1 MKTLLAK
8 HRSIRK
14 FRSEPIAPEVLQN
27 MLEAASRASTCGNMQ
42 LYSLIVT
49 QSRELREALAPCHF
63 NQPMVTQAPCVI
75 TVCADVHRFSMW
87 CEQRDAEPC
96 YDNFAWFL
104 NGVTD
109 ALLAAQN
116 LCVEAE
122 AHGLGICYLGTTI
135 YTAEEI
141 ARIENFAE
149 EIANE
154 KMTGQLYTT
163 GVPYS
168 PEKIRS
174 SVMAMSADPIAY
186 SVAALDRQRGKV
198 TDTQLKSQAFFTQ
211 HYLEPAKQLVRQV
224 LGGQKAD
231 DALVCRVAG
240 ITPEKLAEAHTIL
253 TPPRRGM
260 MMGRA
265 ATPTEYTADQKREAQ
280 AIAEVERT
288 VTNIQNYKRALEES
302 PEMEM
307 RSILNALAGG
317 YVAPTSGGDAV
328 ANPQAVPTGRNLY
341 AVNAETTPSEQAW
354 AKGKELAENTLAQY
368 KKTHGDYPRKVSY
381 TFWSSEF
388 IESEGATIAQV
399 LYMLGVEPVRDAYG
413 RVSDLRLIPSEQLGR
428 PRVDVIVQTSGQFRD
443 LAASRL
449 ALISRAVE
457 MAAAATDDRYGNR
470 VAEST
475 VETERLLVEQGVS
488 PKDARE
494 MSTQR
499 VFGGVNGMYGTGI
512 QDMITSGDKW
522 TDEQEI
528 ADAYINNMGAVY
540 GSDEEW
546 GEMKAAGRAPQ
557 HGRRRTAPSEQHLGR
572 VEPRSRL

>member
-14 FRSEPIAPEVLQN
+14 FRSEPIAPEVLQD

-186 SVAALDRQRGKV
+186 LS
-198 TDTQLKSQAFFTQ
+198 
-211 HYLEPAKQLVRQV
+211 
-224 LGGQKAD
+224 
-231 DALVCRVAG
+231 
-240 ITPEKLAEAHTIL
+240 
-253 TPPRRGM
+253 
-260 MMGRA
+260 
-265 ATPTEYTADQKREAQ
+265 
-280 AIAEVERT
+280 
-288 VTNIQNYKRALEES
+288 
-302 PEMEM
+302 
-307 RSILNALAGG
+307 
-317 YVAPTSGGDAV
+317 
-328 ANPQAVPTGRNLY
+328 
-341 AVNAETTPSEQAW
+341 
-354 AKGKELAENTLAQY
+354 
-368 KKTHGDYPRKVSY
+368 
-381 TFWSSEF
+381 
-388 IESEGATIAQV
+388 
-399 LYMLGVEPVRDAYG
+399 
-413 RVSDLRLIPSEQLGR
+413 LIH
-428 PRVDVIVQTSGQFRD
+428 I
-443 LAASRL
+443 
-449 ALISRAVE
+449 
-457 MAAAATDDRYGNR
+457 
-470 VAEST
+470 
-475 VETERLLVEQGVS
+475 
-488 PKDARE
+488 
-494 MSTQR
+494 
-499 VFGGVNGMYGTGI
+499 
-512 QDMITSGDKW
+512 
-522 TDEQEI
+522 
-528 ADAYINNMGAVY
+528 
-540 GSDEEW
+540 
-546 GEMKAAGRAPQ
+546 
-557 HGRRRTAPSEQHLGR
+557 
-572 VEPRSRL
+572 